1 MCLAPPCRPLEAREG
16 AQMQARQ
23 WEPWRGLRGSNV
35 ANSRCL
41 GVALKG
47 RGQPFPHPKLGRGQP
62 SCQGAGLPLAR
73 ALGSLREHS
82 SSSPEFMA
90 RGASSAMACAVYE
103 PLSGLEIDCLS

>member
-1 MCLAPPCRPLEAREG
+1 M
-16 AQMQARQ
+16 
-23 WEPWRGLRGSNV
+23 

-47 RGQPFPHPKLGRGQP
+47 RGRPFWHPKPGRGRP
-62 SCQGAGLPLAR
+62 SCQGSGFPLAL
-73 ALGSLREHS
+73 ALGSLREH